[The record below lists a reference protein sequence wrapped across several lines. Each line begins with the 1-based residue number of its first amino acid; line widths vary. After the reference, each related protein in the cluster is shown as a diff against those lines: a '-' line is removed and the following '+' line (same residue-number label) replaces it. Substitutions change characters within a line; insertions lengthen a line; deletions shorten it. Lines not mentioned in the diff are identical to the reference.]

1 MKRVSLSWWLLA
13 LMLCGISLGAN
24 AQIYKCSLP
33 GERVV
38 YSDSKCN
45 PLGSGGRLKITD
57 NLMDSP
63 GSKREANLA
72 ALRAARLNH
81 HAQAPYADGKT
92 AESAKGERWDG
103 DGEKFMIYSP
113 LLGPGMYL
121 KQ

>member
-1 MKRVSLSWWLLA
+1 MKRVPLSLWPLA
-13 LMLCGISLGAN
+13 LILCGISLGAN
-24 AQIYKCSLP
+24 AQVYKCSLP

-38 YSDSKCN
+38 YSERKCN
-45 PLGSGGRLKITD
+45 PLESGGRLKITD

-72 ALRAARLNH
+72 ALRASRLNH
-81 HAQAPYADGKT
+81 QGQAPYADGSL
-92 AESAKGERWDG
+92 AESVKGERWDG